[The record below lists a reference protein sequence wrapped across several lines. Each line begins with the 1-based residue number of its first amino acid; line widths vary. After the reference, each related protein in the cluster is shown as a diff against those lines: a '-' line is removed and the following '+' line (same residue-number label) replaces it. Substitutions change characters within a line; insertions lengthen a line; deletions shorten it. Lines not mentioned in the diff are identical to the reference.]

1 MRPPMID
8 ASHLA
13 LGYLLL
19 EWAIRLVMIVV
30 IPLRR
35 PPEAARSWLLLVL
48 FLPVPA
54 LLLYRLIGRARF
66 PAWRRARFEA
76 TGGLRARIAAA
87 LAQDRPDP
95 SQLARLARTLGGF
108 PAVGGNAVVLIPGYE
123 ASIAAMV
130 AAIDGAERQVHLLTY
145 IFADD
150 ATGHAIAD
158 ALGRARARG
167 VVVRVLIDALGSRPW
182 AKRGLAMLHACG
194 VDARLVLPVRFAALR
209 RARGDLRN
217 HRKLCL
223 VDGVLGFVGSQNI
236 VDRDFKPGIV
246 NDELVARV
254 EGPVVTALDAVFAS
268 DWAMETEEM
277 LPPGPIAAPA
287 GKALLQAMPSGP
299 DFGVPGFERLLVEL
313 VHGARRHVAIVSP
326 YLIPDQALLTAIDNA
341 VARGVTVDL
350 IVSRVVDQRLVSLA
364 QRSYYDELLE
374 GGVHL
379 HRYRERLLHA
389 KNVAV
394 DGRVG
399 VVGSSNADVRS
410 FMLNAEISLI
420 LHDEAACAGLD
431 RIQRDC
437 MAASDLLTLEEWR
450 ARPTSARLFENLAR
464 LVSPLL

>member
-1 MRPPMID
+1 MID
-8 ASHLA
+8 ASHFA

-19 EWAIRLVMIVV
+19 EWAIRAVMVII

-54 LLLYRLIGRARF
+54 LLLYRLIGRASF

-76 TGGLRARIAAA
+76 TAKMRVGIAGELRGPS
-87 LAQDRPDP
+87 PDP

-108 PAVGGNAVVLIPGYE
+108 PAVRGNAISLIPGYE
-123 ASIAAMV
+123 AAIAAMV
-130 AAIDGAERQVHLLTY
+130 AAIDGATQRVHLLTY

-150 ATGHAIAD
+150 ATGRAIAD
-158 ALGRARARG
+158 ALGRARSRG

-182 AKRGLAMLHACG
+182 AKRSLAMLHDRG

-209 RARGDLRN
+209 RARSDLRN

-223 VDGVLGFVGSQNI
+223 VDGALGFVGSQNI

-254 EGPVVTALDAVFAS
+254 EGPVVAALDAVFAS
-268 DWAMETEEM
+268 DWAMETEVVPAP
-277 LPPGPIAAPA
+277 LPIAAPA
-287 GKALLQAMPSGP
+287 GGTLLQAMPSGP
-299 DFGVPGFERLLVEL
+299 DFGVPGFERLLVEI
-313 VHGARRHVAIVSP
+313 VHGARDHVAIVSP
-326 YLIPDQALLTAIDNA
+326 YLIPDEALLTALGNA
-341 VARGVTVDL
+341 VARGVAVDL
-350 IVSRVVDQRLVSLA
+350 IVSRVVDQRFVSLA

-374 GGVHL
+374 AGVRL
-379 HRYRERLLHA
+379 HRYRDRLLHA
-389 KNVAV
+389 KTVTM
-394 DGRVG
+394 DGIVG

-410 FMLNAEISLI
+410 FTLNAEISLI
-420 LHDEAACAGLD
+420 LHDAQACAALE
-431 RIQRDC
+431 RVQQAC
-437 MAASDLLTLEEWR
+437 MASSDLLTLNEWR
-450 ARPTSARLFENLAR
+450 ARPRGARLAENLAR